1 MSIASYRFRITSY
14 SFALLRLQES
24 GERGGV
30 GKGDL
35 MQPAGGHVV
44 AVAFGKVVDNG
55 DVVALLEQEAD
66 GVGADV
72 TGSTSNQNFSWS
84 HGV

>member
-1 MSIASYRFRITSY
+1 
-14 SFALLRLQES
+14 
-24 GERGGV
+24 
-30 GKGDL
+30 

-44 AVAFGKVVDNG
+44 AVASGEVVDNG

-72 TGSTSNQNFSWS
+72 TGSTSNQNSSWS
-84 HGV
+84 HGI